1 MPQAEWLAR
10 SCADWLALAPILAI
24 AACSLA
30 RMPAMAYADRLAGE
44 RIGLEGGEEQGHVGH
59 VLDRGEFLVHRL
71 GEHDLLDHAL
81 LADAERLRLLGDLL
95 LDQRSL
101 DETRADDIGAHAMRG
116 TFLGH
121 HPRKAEQAVLRRHI
135 VGLERRG
142 LVAVHRS
149 HIEEHA

>member
-30 RMPAMAYADRLAGE
+30 HMPAMADADRLAGE

-95 LDQRSL
+95 LDERRL
-101 DETRADDIGAHAMRG
+101 DETRADDIGAHIMRG

-121 HPRKAEQAVLRRHI
+121 HPREAEQAVLGRHI
-135 VGLERRG
+135 GGLQRRC